1 MAAVRLVGLSLI
13 AITGIAGLLADAWP
27 TSLPWPPMNLHAAF
41 GALLLSMVVV
51 SFRRGISRDLL
62 DDAAARALCRR
73 LSRMVYLILY
83 LVIGADLFMRAA
95 SGAIFS
101 TPPENLR
108 DYFAY
113 GLAALLAIRALT
125 AFSVRRP
132 PALRMSPQL
141 ARAEDAAAPR

>member
-13 AITGIAGLLADAWP
+13 AITAIAGLLADAWP
-27 TSLPWPPMNLHAAF
+27 ASLPWLPMSLHAAF
-41 GALLLSMVVV
+41 GASLLSMVLM
-51 SFRRGISRDLL
+51 SFRKGIFGDPISQ
-62 DDAAARALCRR
+62 AAARALSRR
-73 LSRMVYLILY
+73 LSRTVYLVLY
-83 LVIGADLFMRAA
+83 LVFGADQIVRAA

-113 GLAALLAIRALT
+113 GLASLLTIRALT
-125 AFSVRRP
+125 VLSVRRSP
-132 PALRMSPQL
+132 ERRMNPQL